1 MSDRQSFRPC
11 VIVPVYN
18 NAGTLAGVVE
28 ACRARGFP
36 VIVVDDG
43 STDGGADA
51 VAGREG
57 VTLHRL
63 AANRGKGSALRE
75 GFRIAGKLGYSHAVT
90 CDADGQHDP
99 AQIPLLLKASEQ
111 RPGAIVIGVRRM
123 GEAGAPAVN
132 RIGRAFSNF
141 WLWVQTFRHVMDAQS
156 GFRVYPVHVFNTLG
170 PRSDR
175 YELEHEILVRAA
187 YNEVD
192 ILSVPVDVTYGK
204 TVASHFRKVRDNAR
218 FTALNTL
225 LVLLRFSGLYLFMRR
240 DLGGKGWYGRKT
252 LGNRF
257 GYAWFRY
264 LYALAGRRGAYA
276 WLRVVVAY
284 YTLFAP
290 EPAKRASLAY
300 LRRRFPGL
308 PERELKERRREHFW
322 QFGQTIL
329 DRLIIAQGG
338 FRDFRMRS
346 DGLEHIREAV
356 AEGKGVLLLGAH
368 IGNFEVGGFALAD
381 TGIRITIVGVRK
393 EMERVET
400 YLHARYRDRQMPM
413 ATLSLQDDDSFSFLE
428 IPRALARGE
437 ILAMLAD
444 RAWGDKTVTRPLLGK
459 DAAFPTGPFIVA
471 SITDV
476 VRRQGRPR
484 DVSLLRHASHPGRE
498 DRQEAAGQGRGGRRD
513 QVRGRRREDPGELPL
528 PVVQFLRFLGG
539 GHRVRSRP

>member
-1 MSDRQSFRPC
+1 MMSDPIPIRPC

-43 STDGGADA
+43 STDGGADT
-51 VAGREG
+51 VTGREG

-63 AANRGKGSALRE
+63 ATNRGKGSALRE

-99 AQIPLLLKASEQ
+99 AQIPLLVKASER

-123 GEAGAPAVN
+123 SEAGAPAIN
-132 RIGRAFSNF
+132 RFGRAFSNF
-141 WLWVQTFRHVMDAQS
+141 WLWVQTFRHVGDAQS
-156 GFRVYPVHVFNTLG
+156 GFRVYPVNVFNTLG

-187 YNEVD
+187 YNDVD

-204 TVASHFRKVRDNAR
+204 SGASHFRKVRDTAR
-218 FTALNTL
+218 FTVLNTL
-225 LVLLRFSGLYLFMRR
+225 LVLLRCSGLYLFMRR
-240 DLGGKGWYGRKT
+240 DLDQKGWYGRKT

-257 GYAWFRY
+257 GYEWFRY
-264 LYALAGRRGAYA
+264 LYALAGRKGAYA

-308 PERELKERRREHFW
+308 PETELKERRREHFW

-338 FRDFRMRS
+338 FKDFRMKS
-346 DGLEHIREAV
+346 DGLEHIQEAV
-356 AEGKGVLLLGAH
+356 REGKGVLLLGAH

-393 EMERVET
+393 ETE
-400 YLHARYRDRQMPM
+400 
-413 ATLSLQDDDSFSFLE
+413 
-428 IPRALARGE
+428 
-437 ILAMLAD
+437 
-444 RAWGDKTVTRPLLGK
+444 
-459 DAAFPTGPFIVA
+459 
-471 SITDV
+471 
-476 VRRQGRPR
+476 
-484 DVSLLRHASHPGRE
+484 
-498 DRQEAAGQGRGGRRD
+498 
-513 QVRGRRREDPGELPL
+513 
-528 PVVQFLRFLGG
+528 
-539 GHRVRSRP
+539 